1 MAQQSSTNPTSL
13 TNLGAA
19 NFGTDNRALYLKLFS
34 GEMIKGFEYNAIARD
49 LVMKRT
55 LKNGKSLQFIYTG
68 RMNAEY
74 HTRGNSILGNSEGA
88 PPVNEL
94 SLIHI

>member
-19 NFGTDNRALYLKLFS
+19 NFGTDNRALYLDLFS

-55 LKNGKSLQFIYTG
+55 LKTANLCSSS
-68 RMNAEY
+68 
-74 HTRGNSILGNSEGA
+74 TRVA
-88 PPVNEL
+88 
-94 SLIHI
+94 